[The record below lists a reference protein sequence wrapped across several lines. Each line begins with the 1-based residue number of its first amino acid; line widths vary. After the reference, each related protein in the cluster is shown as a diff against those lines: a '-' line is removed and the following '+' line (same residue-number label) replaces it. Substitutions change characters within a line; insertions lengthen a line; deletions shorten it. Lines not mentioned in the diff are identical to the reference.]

1 MTQDDL
7 IEMWHKAWPNK
18 GSYVRASAQ
27 DLEAFAKLVEA
38 KAIVEENN
46 RLRELFIRHTELAV
60 IMAKAEERERLAKV
74 FDARNTGTGF
84 YEPHEPAQ
92 IIRGEA

>member
-1 MTQDDL
+1 MTQNEI
-7 IEMWHKAWPNK
+7 IEMAHQATGMFAELPMMDACIFDDK
-18 GSYVRASAQ
+18 S
-27 DLEAFAKLVEA
+27 LEAFAKLVDDRA
-38 KAIVEENN
+38 TA
-46 RLRELFIRHTELAV
+46 R
-60 IMAKAEERERLAKV
+60 ERERLAKV

>member
-1 MTQDDL
+1 MTQDI
-7 IEMWHKAWPNK
+7 IEMAKQA
-18 GSYVRASAQ
+18 GFVVTYVGDPIGTNCAMI
-27 DLEAFAKLVEA
+27 EAFAKLMTA
-38 KAIVEENN
+38 K
-46 RLRELFIRHTELAV
+46 
-60 IMAKAEERERLAKV
+60 ERERLAKV

>member
-1 MTQDDL
+1 MTQDEI
-7 IEMWHKAWPNK
+7 IEMAIQGH
-18 GSYVRASAQ
+18 ASTR
-27 DLEAFAKLVEA
+27 D
-38 KAIVEENN
+38 AICWAMNQ
-46 RLRELFIRHTELAV
+46 
-60 IMAKAEERERLAKV
+60 ERERLAKV

>member
-1 MTQDDL
+1 MTQDEI
-7 IEMWHKAWPNK
+7 IEMAKQA
-18 GSYVRASAQ
+18 GFVVTYVGDPIGTNCAMI
-27 DLEAFAKLVEA
+27 EAFAKLVDA
-38 KAIVEENN
+38 RATA
-46 RLRELFIRHTELAV
+46 R
-60 IMAKAEERERLAKV
+60 ERERLAKV

>member
-1 MTQDDL
+1 MTQDEI
-7 IEMWHKAWPNK
+7 IEMAKQAGFELDDSLAFEPEVVWYI
-18 GSYVRASAQ
+18 GQ
-27 DLEAFAKLVEA
+27 GQLEAFAQLVAA
-38 KAIVEENN
+38 K
-46 RLRELFIRHTELAV
+46 
-60 IMAKAEERERLAKV
+60 ERERLAKM